1 MDESISRE
9 PELLARE
16 QSPLPGTHRFSHQ
29 AMATVFGIFCAH
41 EDRSYAA
48 QAARAAF
55 DLVDRIET
63 ELTRHRPSSDISRI
77 NRLRPGQSARV
88 GSWAMECLLLARRF
102 YEETGGAFDI
112 SLGTGLESLEIDRA
126 GSAARLRSPGVSL
139 DLGGIGKGYALDRA
153 AELLEEWE
161 VTRAL
166 LHAGFSSVLALEAPA
181 GRAGWPMTI
190 SLPGA
195 QPARVIERFQARRA
209 AWGAS
214 GIRKKDHILDPRT
227 RTPVAERA
235 AAWASGGLEALAAVA
250 AVPGIAASPCAA
262 ADALSTAFMIMAP
275 DEIAGFCRRHPGIEA
290 RILERADAMQLRRFG
305 S

>member
-1 MDESISRE
+1 MDESGSRE

-16 QSPLPGTHRFSHQ
+16 QGLLPGTHRFSHQ

-41 EDRSYAA
+41 EDQSYAA

-77 NRLRPGQSARV
+77 NRLGPGRSARV
-88 GSWAMECLLLARRF
+88 GSWTLECLLLARRF
-102 YEETGGAFDI
+102 YQETGGAFDV
-112 SLGTGLESLEIDRA
+112 SLGSGLESVEPDPA
-126 GSAARLRSPGVSL
+126 GSAVTVRAPGVRL

-166 LHAGFSSVLALEAPA
+166 LHAGFSSVLALEAPP
-181 GRAGWPMTI
+181 GRAGWPVTI

-195 QPARVIERFQARRA
+195 ESARVIERFQARRA

-250 AVPGIAASPCAA
+250 AAAGIAASPCAA

-275 DEIAGFCRRHPGIEA
+275 DEIAGFCRHHPGIEA
-290 RILERADAMQLRRFG
+290 RILERADAPQLRRFG